1 MVECVGS
8 TSSPPVSSVV
18 TSGGDIRN
26 FTFLEPIDSTFAIS
40 PAVVQL
46 GDDDTCESPAV
57 VQLGDNEPVRRPG
70 PYRGLGVVNTG
81 DGLARGR
88 H

>member
-46 GDDDTCESPAV
+46 GD
-57 VQLGDNEPVRRPG
+57 NEPVRRPG
-70 PYRGLGVVNTG
+70 PYRGLGVVKPVWGLKG
-81 DGLARGR
+81 DWVAL
-88 H
+88 

>member
-46 GDDDTCESPAV
+46 GD
-57 VQLGDNEPVRRPG
+57 NEPLRRPSS
-70 PYRGLGVVNTG
+70 YRELGVVKPVWGLKG
-81 DGLARGR
+81 DGVAL
-88 H
+88 